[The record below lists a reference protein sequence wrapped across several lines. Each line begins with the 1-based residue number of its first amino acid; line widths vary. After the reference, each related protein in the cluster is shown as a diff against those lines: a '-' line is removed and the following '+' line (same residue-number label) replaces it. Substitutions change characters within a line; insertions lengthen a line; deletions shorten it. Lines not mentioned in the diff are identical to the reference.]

1 MRVTKTELYD
11 RYYSV
16 YPDKAK
22 LYRGDTEMPNHCHNR
37 VTFYPAGDDIEK
49 AIKDIEQIKEMF
61 EDENCFTQI
70 IPEPDWANTPL
81 TAETAGNWLHSKRGE
96 VGELPVKSEDPFVTY
111 RFKSTDCADD
121 RWYDWRLQN
130 WDTKWDAYDVVVTD
144 DDIEYGGQFE
154 VEFNTAWSPPEAI
167 CSAIREQYPDVS
179 VSWFYDEPGCEI
191 AGYL

>member
-37 VTFYPAGDDIEK
+37 VTFYSANTDAVAK
-49 AIKDIEQIKEMF
+49 LKQIF

-81 TAETAGNWLHSKRGE
+81 MSSDVRGIVYDRGK
-96 VGELPVKSEDPFVTY
+96 VGELPQYVEDYAKRLV
-111 RFKSTDCADD
+111 FKSTGHADD
-121 RWYDWRLQN
+121 RWYDWRVQN

-144 DDIEYGGQFE
+144 DDPESVEI
-154 VEFNTAWSPPEAI
+154 EFNTAWSPPEAI